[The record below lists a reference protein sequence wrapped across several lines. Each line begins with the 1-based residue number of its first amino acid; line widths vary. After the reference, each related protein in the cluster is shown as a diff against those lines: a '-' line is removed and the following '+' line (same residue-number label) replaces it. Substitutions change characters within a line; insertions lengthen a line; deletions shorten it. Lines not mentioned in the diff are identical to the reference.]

1 MSFKVF
7 VIPLVLLVSSEVSST
22 EAILLPNFYPFGE
35 SEGDL
40 LLPPNDDGSSGT
52 VPISIPFPYFDNN
65 QDSLFVSIK
74 QPSHDTLKL
83 ANSCWQG

>member
-1 MSFKVF
+1 M
-7 VIPLVLLVSSEVSST
+7 PLVLLVSSEVSST

-40 LLPPNDDGSSGT
+40 LLPPNDDESSGT

-65 QDSLFVSIK
+65 QNSPFVSIK

-83 ANSCWQG
+83 ASSCWQG